1 MKLNQA
7 LNAVRE
13 FLDEDRRHRERHR
26 DAIKKVL
33 RKLKAK
39 EKQLAFGRGKPVIEV
54 INDERL
60 KLFAGNHA
68 VQVAQ
73 HQAFH
78 PPTNAW
84 FVWCVH

>member
-39 EKQLAFGRGKPVIEV
+39 EKQLASDAEAASSAGTTRLIKQKRQVVKAQRQKGVAALRALKRKP
-54 INDERL
+54 
-60 KLFAGNHA
+60 
-68 VQVAQ
+68 
-73 HQAFH
+73 
-78 PPTNAW
+78 
-84 FVWCVH
+84 